1 MSSFANTSS
10 NASSETREEKEC
22 CICFETIGCKNNCV
36 TPCGHSFCFNCV
48 TRALTQ
54 NNTCPICRTVLIEVV
69 EEEEEDSD
77 YDSDEE
83 EEDSDGEE
91 EEEEQDD
98 CGIDEITLRFLKL
111 GYKTIDVMS
120 MLTGRYKRSDPKN
133 TKEYIQKMIHDF
145 EDILDKVDGEE
156 DEREAMAEEDRQP
169 EAEAVANAVEVEVEV

>member
-1 MSSFANTSS
+1 MSSSSNTSS

-54 NNTCPICRTVLIEVV
+54 NNTCPICRTVLIEV
-69 EEEEEDSD
+69 EEEEDSD
-77 YDSDEE
+77 YDDEEE
-83 EEDSDGEE
+83 EEDSDGEEE

-98 CGIDEITLRFLKL
+98 CGIDEITSRFLKL
-111 GYKTIDVMS
+111 GYTTMDVMS

-145 EDILDKVDGEE
+145 EDIVDEVDGEE
-156 DEREAMAEEDRQP
+156 DERESMAEEDRQP
-169 EAEAVANAVEVEVEV
+169 ELEVASALEV